1 MKYPAGAPPALSDR
15 FRGRPLVDAARCA
28 AHCGAARVAGAG
40 GGCGACAAAC
50 PTGAIATSPAG
61 APNAAPADGA
71 MRDSGLRVD
80 LGKCIFCPDCGEAC
94 PAGALSWSGDWRLST
109 SRREDLVVGMDAR
122 TQAPGSGLASG
133 ASAPG
138 VASAPGAA
146 GATYTEAE
154 VLRLAS
160 ALKKETLRLF
170 GRSLKL
176 REVSAGGCNA
186 CEADVNVLGT
196 IGWDLGRFGI
206 SMVASPRHADG
217 ILVTGP
223 VSRNMEL
230 ALRKTYDAVAEP
242 KIVIAV
248 GSCAISGGP
257 FSGHEEV
264 VGGICDLLPVDLY
277 VPGCPPH
284 PLTTLEGLLRL
295 LGRIR

>member
-1 MKYPAGAPPALSDR
+1 MYKSVLVRLRQGHRTMKYPAGAPPALSDR

-28 AHCGAARVAGAG
+28 ACRDAAG
-40 GGCGACAAAC
+40 GDACACVASC
-50 PTGAIATSPAG
+50 PTGAIEASPAG
-61 APNAAPADGA
+61 APSGGA
-71 MRDSGLRVD
+71 MRGGSLRVD
-80 LGKCIFCPDCGEAC
+80 LGKCLFCPDCGEAC
-94 PAGALSWSGDWRLST
+94 PAGAITWSGDWRLST
-109 SRREDLVVGMDAR
+109 SRREDLVVGME
-122 TQAPGSGLASG
+122 APAPAGS
-133 ASAPG
+133 PG
-138 VASAPGAA
+138 GPAGAA
-146 GATYTEAE
+146 DMEAHA
-154 VLRLAS
+154 LRLAT

-257 FSGHEEV
+257 FAGHEEV
-264 VGGICDLLPVDLY
+264 VGGIAGMLPVDLY

-284 PLTTLEGLLRL
+284 PLTTLDGLLRL
-295 LGRIR
+295 LGRVR

>member
-1 MKYPAGAPPALSDR
+1 MYKSVLVRLRQGHRTMKYPAGAPPALSDR

-28 AHCGAARVAGAG
+28 SQCGPAGV
-40 GGCGACAAAC
+40 GGCAACIGAC
-50 PTGAIATSPAG
+50 PTRAIEAAARG
-61 APNAAPADGA
+61 APSGVRDGA
-71 MRDSGLRVD
+71 MRGLSLRVD
-80 LGKCIFCPDCGEAC
+80 LGKCLFCPDCGEAC
-94 PAGALSWSGDWRLST
+94 PAGAITWSGDWRLST
-109 SRREDLVVGMDAR
+109 SRREDLVAGMEA
-122 TQAPGSGLASG
+122 TAPAPAGSQGG
-133 ASAPG
+133 PASA
-138 VASAPGAA
+138 AD
-146 GATYTEAE
+146 TEAHA
-154 VLRLAS
+154 LRLAT

-257 FSGHEEV
+257 FAGHEEV
-264 VGGICDLLPVDLY
+264 VGGIEGMLPVDLY

-284 PLTTLEGLLRL
+284 PLTTLDGLLRL
-295 LGRIR
+295 LGRIH

>member
-1 MKYPAGAPPALSDR
+1 MYKSVLVRLRQGHRTMRYPAGAPPALSDR

-28 AHCGAARVAGAG
+28 SQCGPAGV
-40 GGCGACAAAC
+40 GGCAACSAAC
-50 PTGAIATSPAG
+50 PTRAIEASPDG
-61 APNAAPADGA
+61 ADGSS
-71 MRDSGLRVD
+71 RGGSLRGRPLRVD

-94 PAGALSWSGDWRLST
+94 PAGAITWSGDWRLST
-109 SRREDLVVGMDAR
+109 SRREDLVAGME
-122 TQAPGSGLASG
+122 APASG
-133 ASAPG
+133 S
-138 VASAPGAA
+138 GAA
-146 GATYTEAE
+146 GEADME
-154 VLRLAS
+154 AHALRLAT
-160 ALKKETLRLF
+160 ALKRETLRLF

-186 CEADVNVLGT
+186 CEADVNVLGA

-257 FSGHEEV
+257 FAGHEEV
-264 VGGICDLLPVDLY
+264 VGGIDGMLPVDLY

-284 PLTTLEGLLRL
+284 PLTTLDGLLRL
-295 LGRIR
+295 LGRIH